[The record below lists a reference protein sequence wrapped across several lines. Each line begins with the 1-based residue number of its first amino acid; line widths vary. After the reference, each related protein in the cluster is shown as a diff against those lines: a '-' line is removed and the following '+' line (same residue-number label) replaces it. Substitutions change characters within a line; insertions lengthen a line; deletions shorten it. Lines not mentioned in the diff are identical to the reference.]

1 MHTIAMK
8 HIVLLGDSIFDNAA
22 YVGGGPAVIQ
32 QLRAKLPP
40 AWQSTLLAVDGSMAQ
55 DVPRQLERLQSDATH
70 LVLSIGGNNALDHVN
85 ILSESARSAAEAL
98 SRLGEVG
105 ERFRQLYHETIRAV
119 LSRNLPT
126 AVCTIYYPNF
136 PDPTL
141 QQIAKTALTIFN
153 DVIIVEAFAA
163 GVPLI
168 DLRLVCSEAEDYANE
183 IEPSSAGGEKITS
196 AILRLVSE
204 HRFECKRTEVFF

>member
-1 MHTIAMK
+1 MK

-40 AWQSTLLAVDGSMAQ
+40 GWQSTLLAVDGSMAQ
-55 DVPRQLERLQSDATH
+55 DVPRQLERLPSDTTH
-70 LVLSIGGNNALDHVN
+70 LVLSVGGNNALDHVN

-98 SRLGEVG
+98 SRLAEVS
-105 ERFRQLYHETIRAV
+105 ERFRRLYRETVRAV

-136 PDPTL
+136 PDLTL

-168 DLRLVCSEAEDYANE
+168 DLRLVCSGTEDYANE
-183 IEPSSAGGEKITS
+183 IEPSAAGGEKITS

-204 HRFECKRTEVFF
+204 HDFEHKRTGGFF